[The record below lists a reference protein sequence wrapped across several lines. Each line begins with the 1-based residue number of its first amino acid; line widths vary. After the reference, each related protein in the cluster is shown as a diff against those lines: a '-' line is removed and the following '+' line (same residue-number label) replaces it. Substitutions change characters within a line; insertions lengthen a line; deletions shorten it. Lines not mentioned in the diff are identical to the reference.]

1 MTAALRIA
9 PSTHTPPAPRIGATV
24 TPHHRPTT
32 PNLTARIVASVVL
45 GLPSLAAIYGSAASL
60 IHIAS
65 DERLSDPRVLPFCL
79 DILAIGIVVSAVFC
93 GHDDRLSRWTP
104 WLAYGA
110 SAALQVAD
118 VWADGP
124 RAWAVH
130 ALPLA
135 AAILGTEKILRLW
148 RPAVAAHLEVDAE
161 PGDATPVGEG
171 EPEPARPAALAAVPA
186 PVRRPAPARR
196 PAKKGTPLKATDDYL
211 AELAVKLERAN
222 PGTVLGGWK
231 TLAAALRA
239 ESHGIGTDRAQ
250 RVLDLARTRMEET
263 PDA

>member
-1 MTAALRIA
+1 M
-9 PSTHTPPAPRIGATV
+9 P
-24 TPHHRPTT
+24 
-32 PNLTARIVASVVL
+32 ARIVASVVL
-45 GLPSLAAIYGSAASL
+45 GLPSLAAIYGSAAAL

-148 RPAVAAHLEVDAE
+148 RPAPGAPVEVDAE
-161 PGDATPVGEG
+161 PAPATPEL
-171 EPEPARPAALAAVPA
+171 EPVLERPAAPPAAFTAA
-186 PVRRPAPARR
+186 PTPIRRPAPAR
-196 PAKKGTPLKATDDYL
+196 PAAKPADDVDPIVL
-211 AELAVKLERAN
+211 AKVRTALDEMDV
-222 PGTVLGGWK
+222 
-231 TLAAALRA
+231 AAADTTRDAVLKHLRPGA
-239 ESHGIGTDRAQ
+239 PHATKVGAALNHLREQS
-250 RVLDLARTRMEET
+250 
-263 PDA
+263 